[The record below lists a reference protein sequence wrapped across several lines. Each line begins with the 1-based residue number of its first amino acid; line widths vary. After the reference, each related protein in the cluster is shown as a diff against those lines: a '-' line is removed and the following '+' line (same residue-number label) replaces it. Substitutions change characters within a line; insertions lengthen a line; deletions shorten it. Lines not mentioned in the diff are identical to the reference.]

1 MIENEIANGGK
12 TAFEQQIR
20 WRFQKARA
28 GAEAL
33 TKFQEPGSRFDAA
46 VRNIGGEII

>member
-1 MIENEIANGGK
+1 MKLRMVAKPLSNNRYDGDFRKLAP
-12 TAFEQQIR
+12 
-20 WRFQKARA
+20 

-33 TKFQEPGSRFDAA
+33 AKFQETGSRFDAA